1 MEQVQNEN
9 EGLFNTFPCILS
21 HINGAAVDKEEVLK
35 LVQQDFAVVRGVGP
49 STVADILLG
58 WHEKRWQEKEKQW
71 ICYLASRTENPIA
84 TVSNGRDCDL
94 QSVKKMPC
102 YFSENCCGG
111 TPGSSYLINSFNQSI
126 KIEGYY
132 DEETVRRMKN
142 SEGIDTSVEV

>member
-1 MEQVQNEN
+1 MRMRDYLTPFRAFCHN
-9 EGLFNTFPCILS
+9 
-21 HINGAAVDKEEVLK
+21 INGAAVDKEEVLK
-35 LVQQDFAVVRGVGP
+35 LVVQQDFAVRGVGP
-49 STVADILLG
+49 STVADILLS

-102 YFSENCCGG
+102 SYFSENCCGG